1 MNNKIRLTEKDLTRI
16 IKRVLSEDD
25 SLSGDNIESCIR
37 QKMAY
42 YGLPQLNLKS
52 EELRQ
57 IMIACRPGSND
68 GDMMVGCFTKGIE
81 IGSKYGANEAQ
92 KIMKVAPMI
101 PKLMSECAKKSNLPS
116 T

>member
-1 MNNKIRLTEKDLTRI
+1 MNKKIRLTEKDLTRI

-25 SLSGDNIESCIR
+25 SLAGDNIESCIR
-37 QKMAY
+37 KKMAQNN
-42 YGLPQLNLKS
+42 LPQLNLKS

-68 GDMMVGCFTKGIE
+68 GDMMVGCFNKGIE
-81 IGSKYGANEAQ
+81 IGAKYGANEAQ
-92 KIMKVAPMI
+92 NIMKVAPMI
-101 PKLMSECAKKSNLPS
+101 PKFMAECSKKSNLPN